1 MKQESRDFSRG
12 RFKLLSVAIGSV
24 SAAYPDRIVNLIVP
38 FDPGGAVDV
47 TCRFLAESVE
57 KALGA
62 KLVIMNK
69 PGGGA
74 VIGQTFVANAA
85 PDGYTL
91 LACTSSVV
99 TNPLTKETTYTH
111 KSFQPIAL
119 YCFDPEI
126 LVVPSKSPY
135 KSAGQ
140 LIEATKKRALIMG
153 TPGHSTSHHIAGM
166 MLEKQTGA
174 KFEYVHNNGAPQQIM
189 QLLGGYTDVGLMA
202 YGECQSQVKEG
213 KFIVLAV
220 ASEERS
226 RDLPDVPTFRE
237 LGIDLVYGAWR
248 GIAAPAGLPQPILQ
262 HLAAAF
268 QKGIDDPIF
277 RERMAKA
284 GYPVIN
290 RGPDGFAEYMNKDA
304 TAVTQIFRELG
315 IGKAK

>member
-1 MKQESRDFSRG
+1 
-12 RFKLLSVAIGSV
+12 
-24 SAAYPDRIVNLIVP
+24 
-38 FDPGGAVDV
+38 
-47 TCRFLAESVE
+47 
-57 KALGA
+57 
-62 KLVIMNK
+62 
-69 PGGGA
+69 
-74 VIGQTFVANAA
+74 
-85 PDGYTL
+85 
-91 LACTSSVV
+91 
-99 TNPLTKETTYTH
+99 
-111 KSFQPIAL
+111 
-119 YCFDPEI
+119 
-126 LVVPSKSPY
+126 
-135 KSAGQ
+135 
-140 LIEATKKRALIMG
+140 
-153 TPGHSTSHHIAGM
+153 M

-213 KFIVLAV
+213 KFTVLAV

-237 LGIDLVYGAWR
+237 LGIELVYGAWR

-268 QKGIDDPIF
+268 QKGIDDPVF

-290 RGPDGFAEYMNKDA
+290 RGPAGFAEYMNNDA
-304 TAVTQIFRELG
+304 AAVTQIFKELG